1 MLARASCSSGR
12 TLNTSSTIAIST
24 DKGSS
29 SRQKAAQEDVPK
41 EISKRIR
48 LYSLSAPP
56 RPKLLA

>member
-41 EISKRIR
+41 QISKRIR
-48 LYSLSAPP
+48 L
-56 RPKLLA
+56 